1 MFCLCCHR
9 QKFAARAICSAL
21 RFALSL
27 LSKISQGRSWGPFFL
42 HSSEHESQHA
52 HGCLQH
58 TAAQTLAA
66 GIHNYG
72 IAICALSVVLDSH
85 RFKMLRAVRVF
96 DAEAIGSFQL
106 W

>member
-1 MFCLCCHR
+1 MFCFTVCFESAFEDLT
-9 QKFAARAICSAL
+9 RA
-21 RFALSL
+21 L
-27 LSKISQGRSWGPFFL
+27 LGPFFL

-72 IAICALSVVLDSH
+72 IAICALSDVLDSH